1 MEFSQKLYLT
11 KIEKLF
17 CANPNLFWKDT
28 GQKAKLNENTFFEI
42 VQLFGPDHR
51 ILIRK
56 TDCFSFLADVLL
68 EDSLKKSDNILDIFN
83 YITRCTL
90 DIILETAM
98 GQAMGIQL
106 AREST

>member
-1 MEFSQKLYLT
+1 MDQTKEFWS
-11 KIEKLF
+11 EK
-17 CANPNLFWKDT
+17 
-28 GQKAKLNENTFFEI
+28 QMI
-42 VQLFGPDHR
+42 S
-51 ILIRK
+51 
-56 TDCFSFLADVLL
+56 FSFLADVLL

>member
-1 MEFSQKLYLT
+1 M
-11 KIEKLF
+11 KIIF
-17 CANPNLFWKDT
+17 CNCPK
-28 GQKAKLNENTFFEI
+28 
-42 VQLFGPDHR
+42 LFGPDQR
-51 ILIRK
+51 ILIK
-56 TDCFSFLADVLL
+56 KADGFAFLADVLL

>member
-1 MEFSQKLYLT
+1 MEFFQKLYLT

-17 CANPNLFWKDT
+17 CANPIFFGKT
-28 GQKAKLNENTFFEI
+28 KAKLNENTFFET
-42 VQLFGPDHR
+42 VQLFGPDQR

>member
-1 MEFSQKLYLT
+1 MPIQ
-11 KIEKLF
+11 LF
-17 CANPNLFWKDT
+17 LNNV
-28 GQKAKLNENTFFEI
+28 GQKAKLNQNIFFET
-42 VQLFGPDHR
+42 VQNHLGQTEKFWSEKLDS
-51 ILIRK
+51 
-56 TDCFSFLADVLL
+56 FSVLADVLL
-68 EDSLKKSDNILDIFN
+68 EDSLKKSDNVLDIFN

>member
-1 MEFSQKLYLT
+1 MPIQ
-11 KIEKLF
+11 LF
-17 CANPNLFWKDT
+17 LNDV
-28 GQKAKLNENTFFEI
+28 GQKAKLNQNIFFET
-42 VQLFGPDHR
+42 VQNYLGQTEKFWSKK
-51 ILIRK
+51 L
-56 TDCFSFLADVLL
+56 DCFSVLADVLL
-68 EDSLKKSDNILDIFN
+68 EDSLKKSDNVLDIFN

>member
-1 MEFSQKLYLT
+1 MPVQTF
-11 KIEKLF
+11 
-17 CANPNLFWKDT
+17 FWNDV
-28 GQKAKLNENTFFEI
+28 GQKAKLNENIYFFWHCPK
-42 VQLFGPDHR
+42 LFGLGQR

-56 TDCFSFLADVLL
+56 TYWFFLADVLL
-68 EDSLKKSDNILDIFN
+68 EDSLKKSDNTLDIFN

-98 GQAMGIQL
+98 GKAMGIQL

>member
-1 MEFSQKLYLT
+1 MPIQIFLKRRSKD
-11 KIEKLF
+11 KIKWKYI
-17 CANPNLFWKDT
+17 FWNCPK
-28 GQKAKLNENTFFEI
+28 
-42 VQLFGPDHR
+42 LFGPDQR

-56 TDCFSFLADVLL
+56 TNCFSFLADVLL

-106 AREST
+106 ARESTYVLG